1 MKAQHFS
8 LLQQL
13 DSSLHSNHQ
22 QLLCRPVTAAVQR
35 VEYWRCQPLRKLVED
50 SLAKKGYIS
59 TNGTISPSG
68 KNGANGSRSH
78 GLKVKVGA
86 KSIVKAKSGNASR
99 RKPTRGKAKTSH

>member
-1 MKAQHFS
+1 MGGGSADCLDPTHEMPS
-8 LLQQL
+8 L
-13 DSSLHSNHQ
+13 
-22 QLLCRPVTAAVQR
+22 V
-35 VEYWRCQPLRKLVED
+35 QPLRKLVED